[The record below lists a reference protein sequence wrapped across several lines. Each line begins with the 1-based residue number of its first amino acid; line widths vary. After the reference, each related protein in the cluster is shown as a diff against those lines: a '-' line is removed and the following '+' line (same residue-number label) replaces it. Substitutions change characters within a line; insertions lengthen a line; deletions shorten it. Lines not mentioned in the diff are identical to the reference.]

1 MPKQELGRLEEVPL
15 GEMFADEPG
24 DFTPWLY
31 KEENLNLLG
40 DAINLDL
47 TPSEKEGAVGTLSV
61 DIVAQSELGV
71 VVIEN
76 QIKRSDHG
84 HLGQLLSYAAGREAR
99 FLVWVAPAFKQEHLD
114 ALDWLN
120 RWMPED
126 LEVYGVEVRLLKIDD
141 SRPAPVF
148 RAVVS
153 PETLSRQAGSQEQ
166 MTSEESTLR
175 ERFFEQLVSEARERE
190 LNVFKKSRTTHR
202 AKSFPC
208 SAGGDDLR
216 YWVDFADSR
225 EEGIMVKLYL
235 STANR
240 DHSAEIM
247 RVLESQ
253 AEEIETELGFEAEY
267 KAPQGR
273 QKTGWVYRQWS
284 ASIWDD
290 DALQGHRRR
299 ILDTVGSFQRVL
311 DPRVAKIIQDLE
323 AEESDG
329 VDGGLTDNDVN

>member
-1 MPKQELGRLEEVPL
+1 MPTQRLGRLEEVQIQDV
-15 GEMFADEPG
+15 FADESG

-31 KEENLNLLG
+31 KSENLDLLG

-47 TPSEKEGAVGTLSV
+47 TPSEREGAVGSLSV

-76 QIKRSDHG
+76 QIKQSDHG

-114 ALDWLN
+114 ALVWLN

-126 LEVYGVEVRLLKIDD
+126 LEVYRVEVRLLKIDD

-153 PETLSRQAGSQEQ
+153 PDTLSRQTGSQGQ
-166 MTSEESTLR
+166 MTTEESSLR
-175 ERFFEQLVSEARERE
+175 EGFFEELVSEARERN
-190 LNVFKKSRTTHR
+190 LNVFKKSRTTR
-202 AKSFPC
+202 RSKSFPC
-208 SAGGDDLR
+208 TAGDADLR

-225 EEGIMVKLYL
+225 EVGIMVKLYV
-235 STANR
+235 STPKR
-240 DHSAEIM
+240 DHSAEIV

-253 AEEIETELGFEAEY
+253 ASEIQTELGFEAKY

-273 QKTGWVYRQWS
+273 QKAGWVYRQWS
-284 ASIWDD
+284 ASIWED
-290 DALQGHRRR
+290 DALQAHRDK
-299 ILDTVGSFQRVL
+299 ILDTVSGFQRVL

-323 AEESDG
+323 AEEADG
-329 VDGGLTDNDVN
+329 VDASLPGDDFE